1 MRKIVLVGSLAVILA
16 LLTASIALGA
26 LISGTLPTLS
36 FTYTSDTI
44 NDVNMAGSGVHLK
57 SHGATDVKTTYSVV
71 PQTNWATFNA
81 GWHYHNGP
89 VIVTVTNGT
98 LTFYGSE
105 CETWDVSAG
114 QTFIETTGQV
124 LNARLLAS
132 KNTGGNTSVDWF
144 TVRLYPDGA
153 ADPVPVDPPC
163 TI

>member
-1 MRKIVLVGSLAVILA
+1 LRKIVLVGSLAAILA

-26 LISGTLPTLS
+26 LISGVLPTAS

-57 SHGATDVKTTYSVV
+57 THGATDVKTTYSVV
-71 PQTNWATFNA
+71 LAANWATFNA

-98 LTFYGSE
+98 LTFYGSD

-124 LNARLLAS
+124 LNARILAS
-132 KNTGGNTSVDWF
+132 KNTSGNTSVDWF